1 MDQNKNQNPFGFQM
15 PYRDSFYGPANGQNW
30 DAFEN
35 WGQTEGYGGI
45 LYPAYS
51 GDMENQSDVRYMKEL
66 YPELAREVQVY
77 VDEECDRMEYEGSM
91 MYDEYPDRVLVYQ
104 AVRHILNRL
113 MEKGILPMPENNPM
127 NENVMDE
134 CDGNGACG
142 SEIQGMASRKRSN
155 VCSGRGCRNQQMEDF
170 IQVIFLNEM
179 FKRRAERRNR
189 RRRYW

>member
-1 MDQNKNQNPFGFQM
+1 MDQNRNQNPYGFPT
-15 PYRDSFYGPANGQNW
+15 PYCDSFGRPINGQNW

-35 WGQTEGYGGI
+35 WGQMESCGGI
-45 LYPAYS
+45 LYPSYG

-66 YPELAREVQVY
+66 YPELAKEVQIY

-91 MYDEYPDRVLVYQ
+91 MYDEYPDRVLIYQ
-104 AVRHILNRL
+104 IVQRIMNRL
-113 MEKGILPMPENNPM
+113 MEKGSLPMPENDWM
-127 NENVMDE
+127 NGSAMEN
-134 CDGNGACG
+134 CDGTEACG
-142 SEIQGMASRKRSN
+142 EEVQSMAARRDSN